1 MTFLKNMFGDQF
13 ESVENVLNNE
23 FIFCLIVI
31 FQGCFGGMGVKQ
43 TPKVLEN
50 FLTGGYGALFRFIFV
65 MCIAYTASNGEI
77 ELAAVCTALFFIFLH
92 LIRTKEERK
101 LVPYFV

>member
-1 MTFLKNMFGDQF
+1 MTILKEIFGDQF
-13 ESVENVLNNE
+13 QPAENILNNE

-43 TPKVLEN
+43 TPKLLEN
-50 FLTGGYGALFRFIFV
+50 FLTGKSGALFRFMFV

-77 ELAAVCTALFFIFLH
+77 ELAIFCTALFFIFLH
-92 LIRTKEERK
+92 VIRTEEERK
-101 LVPYFV
+101 QVPYFV